1 MRTAIFISAAC
12 LLLSGCQYMGFRETD
27 WKLSGFGCSVEAHT
41 KADGS
46 YLGESCKQCPHCIK
60 KAAEEAAKKSA
71 TK

>member
-1 MRTAIFISAAC
+1 
-12 LLLSGCQYMGFRETD
+12 MGFRETD